1 MKTITVIDT
10 FGFFFRAFYALPP
23 LKNKDGFPTG
33 LLLGFCNLLSSLYKD
48 EQCNYIIFAL
58 EGRGVNRRKILYPP
72 YKQNRQETPQDL
84 VLQLPI
90 AIEWINK
97 MNLFNLSIEGYEA
110 DDIIATVAT
119 IAQKQ
124 GLSVRIIS
132 HDKDLYQ
139 LINDQIHI
147 YDPIK
152 KRIIGERECEE
163 KFGVQPCEFVD
174 YQSLVGDSVDNI
186 SGVKGIGA
194 KSACKLIKHFGSLES
209 LYEHTD
215 EIASI
220 LTPRLAKVIEDSKNE
235 AFISKQLVSL
245 VRDIPLEID
254 FAACAMP
261 SQNPLLHIVNELE
274 EYEFKGI
281 LNKILGPNSKA
292 ISKNAKYANAVQK
305 SPNKEQKDTH
315 TRFEYEWEV
324 ITDSNALFA
333 LLHSISSTAQIAFD
347 TESDSLDT
355 RVANIIG
362 FSFCLD
368 GKKGYYV
375 PIAHTY
381 LGANQN
387 TQIPKQEA
395 KKAIETI
402 FAHPIIGHNLK
413 FDIALVKK
421 NFSIEPQGEI
431 VDTMILSWLLDS
443 ARPVGLDKQMA
454 QHFNHKMISF
464 DSVVDK
470 EKNFANVEVQVA
482 AEYATED
489 AVATFCLY
497 KHLLGEFDKRDLG
510 EILKLAHDLEFP
522 FIKVLCAM
530 ESRGIRIDT
539 TLFERQDDKISKI
552 LHTLTK
558 EIYEQAGENFNINSP
573 QQLSNLLFHKFGL
586 QSGRAVKGG
595 LSTDEATLNKIV
607 DSHPIIPLILD
618 YREMNKLKNTYIEPL
633 LKYAKQNPQHKIY
646 TSFLQTGTVTGRLSS
661 KSPNLQN
668 IPVRSEYGRE
678 IRRGFIAQE
687 GCVLISV
694 DYSQIEL
701 RLLAHFSQDSLL
713 IQSFMQDKD
722 IHYETAL
729 RLFGESQA
737 QSKRAI
743 AKSINFGLIYG
754 MGARKLGETLKIPTK
769 EAKHYID
776 SYFELFPT
784 VKDYLHTQKE
794 LLLQNGY
801 SQTLLGRRRYF
812 DFVNASEFMKANFLR
827 EGVNCI
833 FQGSA
838 ADLIKLGMLELHRRY
853 HTSDLQMLLQVH
865 DELIFQ
871 APEQSAKD
879 YLPHIESIMNS
890 VCALNVPL
898 KCNVSVATNW
908 AELK

>member
-33 LLLGFCNLLSSLYKD
+33 LLLGFCNLLSSLYRST
-48 EQCNYIIFAL
+48 ECSYIIFAL
-58 EGRGVNRRKILYPP
+58 EGGGVNRRKILYPP

-84 VLQLPI
+84 ILQLPI
-90 AIEWINK
+90 AIEWISK
-97 MNLFNLSIEGYEA
+97 MNLLNLSVEGYEA
-110 DDIIATVAT
+110 DDIIASVASL
-119 IAQKQ
+119 AQKE
-124 GLSVRIIS
+124 GLNVQIIS

-139 LINDQIHI
+139 LINNQVHI

-152 KRIIGERECEE
+152 KKVIGEKECEE
-163 KFGVQPCEFVD
+163 KFGVLPSEFVD
-174 YQSLVGDSVDNI
+174 YQSLVGDSADNI
-186 SGVKGIGA
+186 TGIKGIGA
-194 KSACKLIKHFGSLES
+194 KSASKLIKHFGSLES
-209 LYEHTD
+209 LYERAD
-215 EIASI
+215 EIPSL
-220 LTPRLAKVIEDSKNE
+220 LTPRLAKLIVDSKNE

-254 FAACAMP
+254 FNACQMP
-261 SQNPLLHIVNELE
+261 SQNPLLSIVEELK

-281 LNKILGPNSKA
+281 LNKILGPNSKTTP
-292 ISKNAKYANAVQK
+292 NTKYANTNAQ
-305 SPNKEQKDTH
+305 SPIKELKNTN
-315 TRFEYEWEV
+315 TTFGYEWEV
-324 ITDSNALFA
+324 ITDFNALFE
-333 LLHSISSTAQIAFD
+333 LLKNVPNQSPIAFD

-355 RVANIIG
+355 RVANIVG

-375 PIAHTY
+375 PIGHIY
-381 LGANQN
+381 LGVGQN
-387 TQIPKQEA
+387 TQMSKQEA
-395 KKAIETI
+395 KKAIEMI
-402 FAHPIIGHNLK
+402 FTHTIIGHNLK

-443 ARPVGLDKQMA
+443 TKPVGLDKQML

-470 EKNFANVEVQVA
+470 DKNFANVEVQVA
-482 AEYATED
+482 GEYATED
-489 AVATFCLY
+489 AVATFCLH
-497 KHLLGEFDKRDLG
+497 KHLIDEFAKRDLG
-510 EILKLAHDLEFP
+510 EMLNLAHSLEFP

-530 ESRGIRIDT
+530 ESKGICIDT
-539 TLFERQDDKISKI
+539 ILFEQQDSKISKI
-552 LHTLTK
+552 LHNLTQ
-558 EIYEQAGENFNINSP
+558 EIYKQAGENFNINSP
-573 QQLSNLLFHKFGL
+573 QQLSNLLFHRLGL

-633 LKYAKQNPQHKIY
+633 LKYAKQNAEHKIY

-678 IRRGFIAQE
+678 IRRGFIAQDD
-687 GCVLISV
+687 CVLISV

-769 EAKHYID
+769 EAKQYID

-784 VKDYLHTQKE
+784 VKDYLNTQKE

-812 DFVNASEFMKANFLR
+812 DFANASEFMKANFLR

-838 ADLIKLGMLELHRRY
+838 ADLIKLSMLELYKQY
-853 HTSDLQMLLQVH
+853 HGSDLQMLLQVH

-871 APEQSAKD
+871 APKQSAKD
-879 YLPHIESIMNS
+879 YLPHIQSIMNTIYT
-890 VCALNVPL
+890 LNVPL
-898 KCNVSVATNW
+898 KCNASIATNW
-908 AELK
+908 AQLK

>member
-33 LLLGFCNLLSSLYKD
+33 LLLGFCNLLSSLYKSG
-48 EQCNYIIFAL
+48 ECNYIIFAL
-58 EGRGVNRRKILYPP
+58 EGGGVNRRKILYPP

-84 VLQLPI
+84 ILQLPI

-97 MNLFNLSIEGYEA
+97 MNLINLSVEGYEA
-110 DDIIATVAT
+110 DDIIASVVNL
-119 IAQKQ
+119 AQKQ

-139 LINDQIHI
+139 LINAQTHI
-147 YDPIK
+147 YDPLK
-152 KRIIGERECEE
+152 KKLIGEKECEE
-163 KFGVQPCEFVD
+163 KFGVLPSEFVD
-174 YQSLVGDSVDNI
+174 YQSLVGDSADNI
-186 SGVKGIGA
+186 AGIKGIGA

-209 LYEHTD
+209 LYARTE
-215 EIASI
+215 EIPSI
-220 LTPRLAKVIEDSKNE
+220 LTPRLAKVIIDSKNE

-245 VRDIPLEID
+245 ERNIPLDID
-254 FAACAMP
+254 FATCVMP
-261 SQNPLLHIVNELE
+261 SQNPLLSIVDELK

-281 LNKILGPNSKA
+281 LNKILGPKFDTTKSTTPTDDIKHQNTAKKSKD
-292 ISKNAKYANAVQK
+292 YAV
-305 SPNKEQKDTH
+305 S
-315 TRFEYEWEV
+315 FVYEWEV
-324 ITDSNALFA
+324 VADCTTLFA
-333 LLHSISSTAQIAFD
+333 LLDKLPKDAQIAFD

-355 RVANIIG
+355 RVANIVG
-362 FSFCLD
+362 FSFCID

-381 LGANQN
+381 LGASQN
-387 TQIPKQEA
+387 KQIPKDEA
-395 KKAIETI
+395 KKAIGLI

-413 FDIALVKK
+413 FDIALIKR
-421 NFSIEPQGEI
+421 NFSIEPTEEI
-431 VDTMILSWLLDS
+431 IDTMILSWLLDS
-443 ARPVGLDKQMA
+443 TKPVGLDKQMT
-454 QHFNHKMISF
+454 QHFNHKMLSF

-470 EKNFANVEVQVA
+470 DKNFANVEVQIA
-482 AEYATED
+482 GEYATED
-489 AVATFCLY
+489 AVATYCLY
-497 KHLLGEFDKRDLG
+497 KHLIEEFHKRDLN
-510 EILKLAHDLEFP
+510 EILKLAHSLEFP

-530 ESRGIRIDT
+530 ESKGICIDT
-539 TLFERQDDKISKI
+539 ALFEQYDSKVSKI
-552 LHTLTK
+552 LHNLTQ
-558 EIYEQAGENFNINSP
+558 EIYERAGENFNINSP

-678 IRRGFIAQE
+678 IRRGFVAQE
-687 GCVLISV
+687 GYVLISV

-713 IQSFMQDKD
+713 IQSFKQDKD

-769 EAKHYID
+769 EAKQYIE

-784 VKDYLHTQKE
+784 VKDYLNAQKE

-838 ADLIKLGMLELHRRY
+838 ADLIKLSMLKLHKQY
-853 HTSDLQMLLQVH
+853 QHSDLQMLLQVH

-871 APEQSAKD
+871 APKESAQQ
-879 YLPHIESIMNS
+879 YIPHIESTMNTIYT
-890 VCALNVPL
+890 LNVPL
-898 KCNVSVATNW
+898 KCNVSIATNW